1 MKSHESLEFSSVFL
15 TDWPIPIR
23 MIQQEK
29 SERDW
34 KQLLWF
40 KAELT
45 RILTEAY
52 HQGIINDF
60 READVVVYANTTET
74 LEILRNYAEDIQAA
88 CSIAKLQVLQ
98 QEPENPQGLFQASNF
113 EQLFFAVRRSNS

>member
-1 MKSHESLEFSSVFL
+1 MK
-15 TDWPIPIR
+15 

-29 SERDW
+29 SECDW

-60 READVVVYANTTET
+60 READVVVYANTIEMT
-74 LEILRNYAEDIQAA
+74 EILQNYAEDVQAA
-88 CSIAKLQVLQ
+88 CSIAKLSILQ
-98 QEPENPQGLFQASNF
+98 QKPENTQELFQASNF
-113 EQLFFAVRRSNS
+113 AFAVRRFNNNNQV